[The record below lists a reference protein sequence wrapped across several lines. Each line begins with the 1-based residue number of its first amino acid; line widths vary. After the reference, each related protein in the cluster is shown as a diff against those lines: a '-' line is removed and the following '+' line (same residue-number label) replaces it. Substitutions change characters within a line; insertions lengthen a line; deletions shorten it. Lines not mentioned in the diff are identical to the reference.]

1 MAIIGKSQCGFEA
14 YGSYNDTRHL
24 YRFLAAGQKWWAF
37 GPNTAVVAAE
47 FINRFNKEVEPIKGK
62 VLDDW
67 SFAPRLVKGSS
78 SVISNHASA
87 AAWDLNALQH
97 PLGVRGT
104 FSSVQLKNIRK
115 IISEIVDGQGRPV
128 LRHGAFYTGRID
140 AMHVEINATKARV
153 DAASHIIQ
161 ARPGYKSVK
170 A

>member
-1 MAIIGKSQCGFEA
+1 MAIIGRSACGFEA
-14 YGSYNDTRHL
+14 YGSYDDTRHL
-24 YRFLAAGQKWWAF
+24 YRFTAAGQKWWAF

-47 FINRFNKEVEPIKGK
+47 FINRFDREVEPIKGPI
-62 VLDDW
+62 LDDW
-67 SFAPRLVKGSS
+67 SFSPRLVRGSS
-78 SVISNHASA
+78 SIISNHASA
-87 AAWDLNALQH
+87 AAWDLNATQH
-97 PLGVRGT
+97 PLGRTGT
-104 FSSVQLKNIRK
+104 FSAAELKKIRA
-115 IISEIVDGQGRPV
+115 ILNSIVDDRGVPV